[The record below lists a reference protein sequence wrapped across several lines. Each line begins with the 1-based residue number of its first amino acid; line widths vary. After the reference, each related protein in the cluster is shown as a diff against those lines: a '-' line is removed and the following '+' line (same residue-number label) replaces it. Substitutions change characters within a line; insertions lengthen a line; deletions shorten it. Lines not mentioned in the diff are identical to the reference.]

1 MFSHCKQSDCL
12 HTFPCRIRPGKA
24 LSKAGLDLLLVTAS
38 VLFPAL
44 GECFAHCWQDVKR
57 TKQWACK
64 KKKIYQWF
72 DIKGKKKTWHIS
84 PVLLHLL
91 EGREDKRVY
100 KLARPIIHR
109 IPNRCGWDIVKE
121 GMCFPSFQRFFGE
134 VLEIGGGGDSDAHS
148 HQVFL

>member
-1 MFSHCKQSDCL
+1 MAHKSSK
-12 HTFPCRIRPGKA
+12 
-24 LSKAGLDLLLVTAS
+24 LSFEAA
-38 VLFPAL
+38 
-44 GECFAHCWQDVKR
+44 
-57 TKQWACK
+57 
-64 KKKIYQWF
+64 
-72 DIKGKKKTWHIS
+72 
-84 PVLLHLL
+84 VLLHLL